1 MFAFAKKQAVQH
13 FFLFTN
19 THFIL
24 KSKVN
29 NIEEQPISKN
39 ESKLSP
45 TSASNKNSKTIF
57 QNSEIHIKVVQFY
70 TNHFFKL
77 FLIISTW
84 SYLFVKIL
92 GNNISQDSNG
102 RVRLNAIRGFPNHN
116 LLLGTSDL
124 YLLESRDTMWHFKT

>member
-29 NIEEQPISKN
+29 YIEEQAISKN

-45 TSASNKNSKTIF
+45 TSAPNKNSKTIF
-57 QNSEIHIKVVQFY
+57 QNSKIHIKVVQFY
-70 TNHFFKL
+70 TNHFLKL

-84 SYLFVKIL
+84 SYLFVKIP
-92 GNNISQDSNG
+92 GNYISQDSNG
-102 RVRLNAIRGFPNHN
+102 RVRLNAIRGFLTHN
-116 LLLGTSDL
+116 SLLGTSDL
-124 YLLESRDTMWHFKT
+124 YLLESRDIMWHFKT